1 LALLGDKRA
10 ASLPDVPA
18 VREAGGSLAKF
29 QASSWNGLA
38 VPSRTPREVVLR
50 LSREIQAIMDM
61 PDVKKRL
68 SDVNLNAQG
77 STSEQ
82 AAEVLA
88 ADIQRWHEVIV
99 KAKIDK
105 Q

>member
-1 LALLGDKRA
+1 
-10 ASLPDVPA
+10 
-18 VREAGGSLAKF
+18 
-29 QASSWNGLA
+29 LA
-38 VPSRTPREVVLR
+38 VPAQTPRDVVLR

-77 STSEQ
+77 STPEQ
-82 AAEVLA
+82 AAELLA
-88 ADIQRWHEVIV
+88 ADIRRWHDVIV